1 MARPSDYTPEIA
13 DEICER
19 LSKGETLASI
29 CREEKMPAVRTVSH
43 WKARYPEFLAS
54 FACARE
60 EGFDAIADEC
70 MAIADETTND
80 DKMSENGQ
88 IIPNSEWITR
98 SRLRV
103 ETRLKLLA
111 KWSPK
116 RYGDKLEIDANVSAD
131 VKVTIGGDA

>member
-1 MARPSDYTPEIA
+1 MGRPSDYTQEIA

-29 CREEKMPAVRTVSH
+29 CRMDRMPAVRTVSD
-43 WKARYPEFLAS
+43 WKAGHKDFSAN
-54 FACARE
+54 FARARE

-70 MAIADETTND
+70 LAIADETSHD
-80 DKMSENGQ
+80 DKMTELGSVVAN
-88 IIPNSEWITR
+88 NEWISR
-98 SRLRV
+98 SKLRV

-111 KWSPK
+111 KWDPR
-116 RYGDKLEIDANVSAD
+116 RYGEKLDISAEIKGD